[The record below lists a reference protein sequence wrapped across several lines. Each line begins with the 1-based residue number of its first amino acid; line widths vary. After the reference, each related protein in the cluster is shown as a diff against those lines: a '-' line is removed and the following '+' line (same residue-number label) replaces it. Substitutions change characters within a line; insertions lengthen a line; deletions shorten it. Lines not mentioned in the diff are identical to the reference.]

1 MCCLISEKTR
11 FYCIGNI
18 VLEKQSILT
27 KQIINFFSEEKNL
40 DEKGIHDRDMI
51 WLNESD
57 CKF

>member
-1 MCCLISEKTR
+1 MWSKYIDE
-11 FYCIGNI
+11 
-18 VLEKQSILT
+18 T
-27 KQIINFFSEEKNL
+27 KNFLFLFSEEKNL